1 MQSETPAQDG
11 GGNNGSFAK
20 NRVLGRKV
28 FEISDLKCHS
38 KQKTGYIHRKMC
50 AHNFTAGFSW
60 QKMANKD
67 LTLWDQI
74 IHIVL
79 MVSDISFNHGFQL
92 YLISLPA
99 ISLRTYGPI
108 FTHFAQLLYVF
119 HCYCNKLPQTQ
130 LLKTMQIYH
139 HTVWKNK
146 KLIQVSES
154 ISFFFLTSQKLP
166 TFLGIQPPLSILK
179 ARKNYISLMILLYYI
194 SL

>member
-1 MQSETPAQDG
+1 
-11 GGNNGSFAK
+11 
-20 NRVLGRKV
+20 
-28 FEISDLKCHS
+28 
-38 KQKTGYIHRKMC
+38 MC

-79 MVSDISFNHGFQL
+79 MVSDISCNHGFQL

-108 FTHFAQLLYVF
+108 FTHFAQFLYVF

-130 LLKTMQIYH
+130 LLKTMEIYH

-154 ISFFFLTSQKLP
+154 ISFFFFNLLEAPHIPWHSAPFVHIKSQKK
-166 TFLGIQPPLSILK
+166 I
-179 ARKNYISLMILLYYI
+179 ISL
-194 SL
+194 